1 MFFIWFYWVLLGFT
15 GFHWVL
21 LGFTGFYWVL
31 LGFTGFHW
39 VLLGFTG
46 LTRVVTA
53 SPLLTLHRIGVFS
66 LMNVD
71 QFAYIVIVVVS
82 YFFGRF
88 CWFFFWVSALFISS
102 CLRPVSQSVDVVKPS
117 TASDEREV
125 VDEKKNN
132 SATLRRRAPTRPSNA
147 KKNLQSPPQSKSR
160 PE

>member
-1 MFFIWFYWVLLGFT
+1 MFLGFT
-15 GFHWVL
+15 GFYIVL
-21 LGFTGFYWVL
+21 LKFYWVL

-88 CWFFFWVSALFISS
+88 CWFFFGFRPYLFRRV
-102 CLRPVSQSVDVVKPS
+102 CGPFPNRS
-117 TASDEREV
+117 TS
-125 VDEKKNN
+125 
-132 SATLRRRAPTRPSNA
+132 
-147 KKNLQSPPQSKSR
+147 
-160 PE
+160 